1 MYIYPW
7 NHHEHPHW
15 PIMSPFPPWLT
26 PMEPPWS
33 NLEFLSEFQVANAF
47 GVVLRFGKPQSTK
60 PRQLNWFGVNGC
72 QWMSMVR
79 YHQTW
84 LGNPE
89 LNRGWVRWENHRTL
103 AGGFSRHGADYR
115 RVVSMNFD
123 MWQIWLMVND
133 LICWW
138 LISRGI
144 LNKKHMFWFLIC
156 ANSSSVF
163 DKNDGL
169 GFGPLF
175 AASCF
180 HSSE

>member
-1 MYIYPW
+1 MNIPIGPLY
-7 NHHEHPHW
+7 HHFLLGW
-15 PIMSPFPPWLT
+15 
-26 PMEPPWS
+26 PPWS
-33 NLEFLSEFQVANAF
+33 RHGAIWSSCPSSRSPMPSGSYWDLANLRVRNHDNWTGLV
-47 GVVLRFGKPQSTK
+47 STD
-60 PRQLNWFGVNGC
+60 VNGC

-144 LNKKHMFWFLIC
+144 LNKKHLFWFLIC